1 MNNSALKQLE
11 LETLLE
17 ITSTLF
23 IHDNLNDLLH
33 DILIRTC
40 GILDA
45 SSGFILIEEK
55 NSDLF
60 VPKATFN
67 LDEKILS
74 KIIFNKKRGFL
85 HSLAEQNNTCLHNE
99 KNLLDKLNKS
109 FSLAAAVN
117 GKEKMLG
124 VILIFD
130 KEQRI
135 GISDFSD
142 VDALVESLVA
152 AKSFFGVK

>member
-1 MNNSALKQLE
+1 MNKSALKQLE

-17 ITSTLF
+17 ITNTLF
-23 IHDNLNDLLH
+23 IHDNLDDLLH

-99 KNLLDKLNKS
+99 KNLLDKVQI
-109 FSLAAAVN
+109 FSPSD
-117 GKEKMLG
+117 
-124 VILIFD
+124 IL
-130 KEQRI
+130 
-135 GISDFSD
+135 
-142 VDALVESLVA
+142 
-152 AKSFFGVK
+152 

>member
-40 GILDA
+40 GLLDA

-85 HSLAEQNNTCLHNE
+85 HSLAGQNNTCLQNE
-99 KNLLDKLNKS
+99 KSSHQSEMEKLIQFRTKIGLEIENIS
-109 FSLAAAVN
+109 N
-117 GKEKMLG
+117 RIWTIEKEL
-124 VILIFD
+124 
-130 KEQRI
+130 KE
-135 GISDFSD
+135 
-142 VDALVESLVA
+142 ALKRNEWINDS
-152 AKSFFGVK
+152 KK